1 MPSFKRFIKKSV
13 GKRKMIR
20 IFLIG
25 ALFGVMITS
34 AFTYVFAIPANSDH
48 WRWEIWKRGGGA
60 WTIDMKSGHRGWKWM
75 VEPLS
80 DAPPTKPDTPPT
92 KPAIVPASP
101 VKVSTEQL

>member
-1 MPSFKRFIKKSV
+1 MIECRNK
-13 GKRKMIR
+13 KMIR
-20 IFLIG
+20 LFLN
-25 ALFGVMITS
+25 GVLCGVVITA
-34 AFTYVFAIPANSDH
+34 AFTYGFAIPANSDH
-48 WRWEIWKRGGGA
+48 WRMEIYQRGGGA
-60 WTIDMKSGHRGWKWM
+60 YTMDKNGHTGWKWM